1 MMAML
6 LSSTMAVGAQTLPQW
21 PQAQP
26 EAKAG
31 ARWWWMG
38 SAVTAQDLQWNIGEY
53 ARCGIGS
60 LEVTPIY
67 GVQGQERNE
76 LTYLSGPWMQALG
89 AAQQTGDQQGVAID
103 MNGGTGWPFGG
114 PWVNL
119 DDAAGKL
126 VTKVSDIITADGNT
140 PLTTDISAAEGNTT
154 LNKVLAYNQ
163 DDDSAPATDVTAQVQ
178 GKTLT
183 WQAPA
188 GRWRII
194 AVYNGHTLQQVKRAA
209 PGGEGFVLD
218 HYDAD
223 AVARYLQHFEQAFEQ
238 TGARWPRSFF
248 NDSYEVYGADW
259 TPRFFDEFR
268 KYRGYSLEDHMQEL
282 LGLKTDKDYQVLADY
297 RTTLHDMLLNNFTRQ
312 WTRWAHSHGV
322 TTRNQGHGSPGNL
335 LDYYAAVDIPEIES
349 FGISNLGIKGLRQDP
364 GFTSQNLSDLSTLKY
379 APSAAHVTGKP
390 LVSSETFTW
399 LTEHFRTS
407 LSQMKP
413 DLDLMFCAGVNHV
426 FFHGTTYTPKD
437 APWPGW
443 KFYASIDMS
452 PTNSIWADAPA
463 LMQYIERCQSFLQMG
478 SPDNDLLVYAPFLD
492 AMHRNTTSRLLLF
505 DINHLSDYMSEV
517 TQCVKNV
524 GAAGLDCDYISDEQ
538 LLGLSFDGSRLLTAA
553 ATPYRALVVPASKHM
568 PDAVRQHLEQLQQQG
583 ATIVWSNKA
592 ADLPVAAA
600 QPEAMRTQ
608 LGLSVLRRSNDTG
621 HHYFIANLTNHD
633 VEGFVPLGVS
643 FQSAVFFQPLDGT
656 MADALLNDRHEV
668 YISLRSGQS
677 VILQTYA
684 TATVSTG
691 TAATQPPVAVAPTPL
706 SGPWALTL
714 PTAPAAPSTFLLDSL
729 CGWQQLSPAATA
741 FMGTATYETT
751 FTVSDALLE
760 AADAGFRLDLG
771 DVRESARV
779 WLNGDSLA
787 TLWSVPYTIDV
798 PAGLIQRGENTLRID
813 VTNLPANRIRQMDI
827 DGQQWRIFKD
837 VNILDVFNGSAGTS
851 GVTSYASWQPVPSGL
866 CSAVTLMPLHRA
878 DRSLSVRQIC
888 FDTEGDNAYPA
899 YLLQA
904 PWPIASVSA
913 TTAEGQPYSGF
924 TWQPD
929 EQGRARLTVKEAA
942 QGYLRF
948 TATSADGH
956 SADAYLMAMGAYEQT
971 LAHDFTACHQPNGGW
986 SQLDAELQG
995 FSATGK
1001 VTRYIGKKK
1010 AKVLSDIFSGLT
1022 LTSDLTNTI
1031 YFYPTYGI
1039 TLRYDAT
1046 AAISAT
1052 PGTVAMLTY
1061 LVGDDTPDRAY
1072 VAADSLVSF
1081 TTCTNA
1087 DEGLQLKLASQSEYY
1102 VYRLLAVYKPKDGTS
1117 SIEPLATRPQQ
1128 RQGMPLYD
1136 LQGRRLQAVPQQ
1148 RGIYIYQGKK
1158 YVK

>member
-89 AAQQTGDQQGVAID
+89 AAQQAGDQQGVAID

-119 DDAAGKL
+119 SDAAGKL

-140 PLTTDISAAEGNTT
+140 PLTTDISAAEGNTK

-297 RTTLHDMLLNNFTRQ
+297 RSTLHDMLLNNFTRQ

-492 AMHRNTTSRLLLF
+492 AMHRNTTNRLLLF

-798 PAGLIQRGENTLRID
+798 PAGLIRRGENTLRID

-866 CSAVTLMPLHRA
+866 CSAVTLAALHSHSRT
-878 DRSLSVRQIC
+878 LQVRQTS
-888 FDTEGDNAYPA
+888 FTDEADGAYPL
-899 YLLQA
+899 YHLSA
-904 PWPIASVSA
+904 PQPISTITA
-913 TTAEGQPYSGF
+913 TAGQQPYDGFSWHSDGQGGAWLTPWQPAEGYVHF
-924 TWQPD
+924 V
-929 EQGRARLTVKEAA
+929 A
-942 QGYLRF
+942 
-948 TATSADGH
+948 TATDGQTF
-956 SADAYLMAMGAYEQT
+956 DAYMNVLGAYEHTAQY
-971 LAHDFTACHQPNGGW
+971 DFTSSEAPGGGW
-986 SQLDAELQG
+986 NQSNSTIPGFEATGEVARYVAKKRGKEISDVFSGITISSSQLNYL
-995 FSATGK
+995 
-1001 VTRYIGKKK
+1001 
-1010 AKVLSDIFSGLT
+1010 
-1022 LTSDLTNTI
+1022 
-1031 YFYPTYGI
+1031 YFYPSYGMM
-1039 TLRYDAT
+1039 LRYEGTVT
-1046 AAISAT
+1046 APAVA
-1052 PGTVAMLTY
+1052 GTVAMLSY
-1061 LVGDDTPDRAY
+1061 LVGSTTTPTAY
-1072 VAADSLVSF
+1072 AAADSLTAFS
-1081 TTCTNA
+1081 TCS
-1087 DEGLQLKLASQSEYY
+1087 DEELQLTLLPQADSHI
-1102 VYRLLAVYKPKDGTS
+1102 YRQLNIFRPKVQPS
-1117 SIEPLATRPQQ
+1117 SIAAMRQQQ
-1128 RQGMPLYD
+1128 RRPSAIYD
-1136 LQGRRLQAVPQQ
+1136 LQGRRLQAGPQQ